1 MRPRRNS
8 IVLALAALAAGG
20 LLPLSLAPFD
30 WWPVGIV
37 SVAAWFWLLTRFPQR
52 ALVLG
57 YAYGLGKFGVGASWI
72 YVSIHLY
79 GNAAPWL
86 AAGLVLIFVGGLS
99 LFTLLQALAYAK
111 LQWKAA
117 QCPGGCWLSN
127 AVLFCAVW
135 VLFEWLLTWFLTG
148 FPWLYPGYGH
158 LDTWLA
164 SLLPLGGVTLASLGA
179 AASACFLAAA
189 MAARGGWMVRAGALG
204 LAGVPWLLGLA
215 LFEAEWVTPTAQ
227 RSAALVQGN
236 VDQEMKWRRENRA
249 PIVALHERL
258 TAPHWGRDLIVWPE
272 AAITLHQHQAAELL
286 NAWSQRGAA
295 SGSALVLGIPWLEP
309 GGDGAYSLR
318 NAALAVGD
326 NQSPYFKRRL
336 VPFGDYLPF
345 AGLLR
350 GLIDFFDLPMSN
362 AEPGPWR
369 QPPLQVGADRAAL
382 AICYEIAYA
391 DLTRSTASAA
401 DLLVN
406 VTNDTWFGR
415 SIGPPQHFQIARA
428 RALENGRWLLRAAS
442 NGITAIVD
450 HKGKVQAQL
459 PQFQPG
465 VLTGTYQI
473 MTGRT
478 PYSRFGDRWLIAL
491 CAATLLFFLIR
502 PHLPPL
508 RRGPLATLRTHSYG
522 AKMSS
527 DALSANPP

>member
-1 MRPRRNS
+1 MRAPRHTS
-8 IVLALAALAAGG
+8 IVLALAALAAGS

-30 WWPVGIV
+30 WWPVGIL
-37 SVAAWFWLLTRFPQR
+37 SIAAWFWLLTRSPQR
-52 ALVLG
+52 ALALG
-57 YAYGLGKFGVGASWI
+57 YAYGLGKFGVGVSWI

-86 AAGLVLIFVGGLS
+86 AAGLVLMFVGGLS
-99 LFTLLQALAYAK
+99 LFTLLQAWTYAK
-111 LQWKAA
+111 LLGRVGKRRGADI
-117 QCPGGCWLSN
+117 CSLSN
-127 AVLFCAVW
+127 ACLFCAVW

-164 SLLPLGGVTLASLGA
+164 SLLPVGGVTLASLGVV
-179 AASACFLAAA
+179 ASACFVAAA
-189 MAARGGWMVRAGALG
+189 VAARAKWTVRTGALG
-204 LAGVPWLLGLA
+204 LAGAPWLLGLA
-215 LFEAEWVTPTAQ
+215 LLEAQWVTPTTQ

-236 VDQEMKWRRENRA
+236 VDQAVKWRRENRA
-249 PIVALHERL
+249 PIVALYEGL

-272 AAITLHQHQAAELL
+272 AAITLHQHQATDLME
-286 NAWSQRGAA
+286 AWSQKGAE
-295 SGSALVLGIPWLEP
+295 SGSALVLGIPWLERRA
-309 GGDGAYSLR
+309 GGAYSLR

-326 NQSPYFKRRL
+326 SQSPYFKRRL
-336 VPFGDYLPF
+336 VPFGDYLPL

-369 QPPLQVGADRAAL
+369 QPSLRVGADRAAP

-391 DLTRSTASAA
+391 DLTRSTAAAA

-406 VTNDTWFGR
+406 ITNDTWFGR

-450 HKGKVQAQL
+450 HQGQVQARL

-473 MTGRT
+473 MAGRT
-478 PYSRFGDRWLIAL
+478 PYSRFGDCWLIAL
-491 CAATLLFFLIR
+491 SAATLLFFLIR
-502 PHLPPL
+502 PHLPPH
-508 RRGPLATLRTHSYG
+508 RR
-522 AKMSS
+522 
-527 DALSANPP
+527 PPAGFCC